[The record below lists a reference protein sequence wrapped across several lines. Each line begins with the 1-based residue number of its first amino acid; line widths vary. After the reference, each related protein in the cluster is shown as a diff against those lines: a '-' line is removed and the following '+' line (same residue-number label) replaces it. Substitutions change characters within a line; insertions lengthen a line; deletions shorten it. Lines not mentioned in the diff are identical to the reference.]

1 MLDEM
6 DMGKASTGNRW
17 GLFMDY
23 EERRGLRTN
32 EAVDNEDESEPVQK
46 MAQGRTGMHR
56 HAILKHIQIYD
67 RIRL

>member
-1 MLDEM
+1 M

-32 EAVDNEDESEPVQK
+32 EAVDNEDESEACAK
-46 MAQGRTGMHR
+46 DGTGTHRNAQTC
-56 HAILKHIQIYD
+56 HIEAHTDI
-67 RIRL
+67 